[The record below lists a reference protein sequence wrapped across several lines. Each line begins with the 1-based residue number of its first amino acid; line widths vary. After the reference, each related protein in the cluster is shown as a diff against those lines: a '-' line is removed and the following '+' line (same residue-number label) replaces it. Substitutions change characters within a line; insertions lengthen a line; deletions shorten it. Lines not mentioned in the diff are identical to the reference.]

1 MKWISRLWPE
11 ERIALLFFAGVAA
24 LFATRL
30 YPFTLG
36 PLVVS
41 YFQFLLAITVFVL
54 LPWMIVALVRRLRGR
69 PLSGAFLGELFTFWR
84 ALASLS
90 SFVVYTNLKCR
101 LLLLHPRLF
110 DQIFGRLDD
119 LLHMGG
125 GDFVAWVAHFH
136 APSRSAALQLVYY
149 YAWAALAIPLAVAM
163 ARSGVAVVRR
173 TLAALALCYIAGGFS
188 FAFRARLGAG
198 RARHAASADTHI
210 FGLQQSMLQALRFIV
225 QNPQAPAV
233 PFFGL
238 AAFPSPS
245 RDQRARPLRRLAH
258 LPAAPPPAGAVE
270 PRHRRERD
278 LFRLALRGGLLPGA
292 AARLGRMVGGW
303 KARRVAAG
311 SRRYLTLP
319 GDRRASAQ
327 YCPPSGNQVMAAS
340 SGRRKR
346 RACGKKIR

>member
-54 LPWMIVALVRRLRGR
+54 PPWMIVALVRRLRGR
-69 PLSGAFLGELFTFWR
+69 PLGAFLGG
-84 ALASLS
+84 S
-90 SFVVYTNLKCR
+90 SPSCARSRRCSSSSSPIPTSVPPAVAAPAPLRSDLRPPRRPAAHGRRRFRR
-101 LLLLHPRLF
+101 L
-110 DQIFGRLDD
+110 GRPL
-119 LLHMGG
+119 
-125 GDFVAWVAHFH
+125 H

-173 TLAALALCYIAGGFS
+173 TLAALALCYIAGGFLYL
-188 FAFRARLGAG
+188 AFPSLGPALVERARY
-198 RARHAASADTHI
+198 AALADTHI

-238 AAFPSPS
+238 AAFPSLHLATS
-245 RDQRARPLRRLAH
+245 ALGLFVAWRTFRPLLLLLVPWNLAIAASAIYFGWHYVVDFYPALLLAWGGWWAAGRLVESR
-258 LPAAPPPAGAVE
+258 PEAGA
-270 PRHRRERD
+270 
-278 LFRLALRGGLLPGA
+278 
-292 AARLGRMVGGW
+292 
-303 KARRVAAG
+303 
-311 SRRYLTLP
+311 T
-319 GDRRASAQ
+319 
-327 YCPPSGNQVMAAS
+327 
-340 SGRRKR
+340 
-346 RACGKKIR
+346 